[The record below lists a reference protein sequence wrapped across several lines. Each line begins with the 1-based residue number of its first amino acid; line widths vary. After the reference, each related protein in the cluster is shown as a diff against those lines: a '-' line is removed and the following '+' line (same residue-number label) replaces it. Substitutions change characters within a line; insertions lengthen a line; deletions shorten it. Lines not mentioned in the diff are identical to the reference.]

1 MSNVVVL
8 LEDDFDLAALVAELL
23 QDAGYEVVH
32 VTDVDDM
39 LREAALR
46 SPCVALVDGMSP
58 TEFDLWWV
66 GPKLVALG
74 VPPVAF
80 TAHFGA
86 VAEFKADR
94 HGFVGVISKPFD
106 ADEFVH
112 LVGAICWED
121 HQAAAC

>member
-8 LEDDFDLAALVAELL
+8 LEDDFDLAALVTELL

-32 VTDVDDM
+32 VTNVDDM
-39 LREAALR
+39 LSEAVLR

-58 TEFDLWWV
+58 TEFDLWWI
-66 GPKLVALG
+66 GPKLAALG

-86 VAEFKADR
+86 VAEFEADR

-106 ADEFVH
+106 ADEFVR

-121 HQAAAC
+121 HQATAC